1 MKILYWLFK
10 EIELVFWIVVLIY
23 IVRRWKD

>member
-10 EIELVFWIVVLIY
+10 EIELVFWVAVLIY
-23 IVRRWKD
+23 ILRRWKD